1 MRKILAV
8 MLMLAMLTTVFSA
21 ATAEEAKPEL
31 ITVTVFRGEPGK
43 QPAADNRIYR
53 KIEEELGIRFEIEY
67 LTGELDETLMRI
79 LSEDTYPDLIDGSNS
94 DEILEDAGVLIDLL
108 PYISEE
114 KTPNLYK
121 HLYTDNRINQL
132 VTDDGKLYIIPNHGI
147 TYNEKSMTYAKGPSF
162 FLQKQVIAWDN
173 YKVPTTLN
181 EYFDLIERFIAANP
195 ETPEG
200 TPYTGFA
207 ILCDDWHRFCLV
219 NPVQHLM
226 GRPNDGDV
234 IVDVSTPEYKTETF
248 INQPY
253 AKYYYAKLNEA
264 FNKGLIREETF
275 HWNYDQYISAL
286 SGGSVLGMFDQ
297 NWNMSSVNDALYMS
311 LKFGQTYLALPLVY
325 DPEYVDGREIEEHY
339 VNYDVINKDRG
350 FGISV
355 TCPYPERLVAMMDT
369 FLSDEWQLLFQW
381 GIEGEDYYVDE
392 NGRMRM
398 TLEQFL
404 AQAADS
410 EWKLANR
417 AETIWEGC
425 PKKEGTMDDGNAWAP
440 MEQPEIYYDQMTD
453 YDKEFFAA
461 CGKKLPIDFF
471 NPPLELPPY
480 GEAWQIDKDPIDMDY
495 MDFEQIEDQ
504 RLPEIIMCDP
514 AELDSL
520 WDDFTDE
527 ISHSASVYSEF
538 MQEEILKL
546 VEKAAE

>member
-1 MRKILAV
+1 M
-8 MLMLAMLTTVFSA
+8 
-21 ATAEEAKPEL
+21 E
-31 ITVTVFRGEPGK
+31 
-43 QPAADNRIYR
+43 
-53 KIEEELGIRFEIEY
+53 
-67 LTGELDETLMRI
+67 
-79 LSEDTYPDLIDGSNS
+79 
-94 DEILEDAGVLIDLL
+94 
-108 PYISEE
+108 
-114 KTPNLYK
+114 
-121 HLYTDNRINQL
+121 
-132 VTDDGKLYIIPNHGI
+132 
-147 TYNEKSMTYAKGPSF
+147 
-162 FLQKQVIAWDN
+162 
-173 YKVPTTLN
+173 
-181 EYFDLIERFIAANP
+181 
-195 ETPEG
+195 
-200 TPYTGFA
+200 
-207 ILCDDWHRFCLV
+207 
-219 NPVQHLM
+219 
-226 GRPNDGDV
+226 
-234 IVDVSTPEYKTETF
+234 
-248 INQPY
+248 
-253 AKYYYAKLNEA
+253 
-264 FNKGLIREETF
+264 
-275 HWNYDQYISAL
+275 AL

-339 VNYDVINKDRG
+339 VNYDVMNKDRG

-355 TCPYPERLVAMMDT
+355 TCPYPERLIAMMDT

-410 EWKLANR
+410 EWKLANK
-417 AETIWEGC
+417 ALAIWEGC

-453 YDKEFFAA
+453 YDKEFFAV

-514 AELDSL
+514 AELDAL

-527 ISHSASVYSEF
+527 ISHSAAVYSEF

-546 VEKAAE
+546 VEKAAK

>member
-8 MLMLAMLTTVFSA
+8 MLVLAMMTTVFVAASA
-21 ATAEEAKPEL
+21 DDAKPEM
-31 ITVTVFRGEPGK
+31 ITVTVFRGEPGE

-53 KIEEELGIRFEIEY
+53 KIEEELGIRFEIEF
-67 LTGELDETLMRI
+67 LTGDLDETLMQK
-79 LSEDTYPDLIDGSNS
+79 LSGDTYPDLFDGSNS
-94 DEILEDAGVLIDLL
+94 DAILEDAGVLIDLL

-147 TYNEKSMTYAKGPSF
+147 TYNKRSMTYPKGPAF

-234 IVDVSTPEYKTETF
+234 IVDVTTPEYKTETF

-253 AKYYYAKLNEA
+253 AKAYYAKLNEA

-275 HWNYDQYISAL
+275 HWNYDQYINKL

-311 LKFGQTYLALPLVY
+311 VKFDQTFLAIPLVY

-339 VNYDVINKDRG
+339 VNYDVMNKDRG

-404 AQAADS
+404 AQAADT
-410 EWKLANR
+410 EWKLANQ

-453 YDKEFFAA
+453 YDREFLAA

-471 NPPLELPPY
+471 NLPLELAPY

-520 WDDFTDE
+520 WDDFVDE

-546 VEKAAE
+546 VEKTGK

>member
-8 MLMLAMLTTVFSA
+8 MLVLAMMTTVFFA
-21 ATAEEAKPEL
+21 AAAEDAKPEM
-31 ITVTVFRGEPGK
+31 ITVTVFRGEPGE

-53 KIEEELGIRFEIEY
+53 KIEEELGIRFEIEF
-67 LTGELDETLMRI
+67 LTGDLDETLMQK
-79 LSEDTYPDLIDGSNS
+79 LSGDTYPDLFDGSNS
-94 DEILEDAGVLIDLL
+94 DAILEDAGVLIDLL

-147 TYNEKSMTYAKGPSF
+147 IYNKRSMTYPKGPAF

-200 TPYTGFA
+200 IPYTGFA

-234 IVDVSTPEYKTETF
+234 IVDVTTPEYKTETF

-253 AKYYYAKLNEA
+253 AKAYYAKLNEA

-275 HWNYDQYISAL
+275 HWNYDQYINKL

-311 LKFGQTYLALPLVY
+311 VKFDQTFLAIPLVY

-339 VNYDVINKDRG
+339 VNYDVMNKDRG

-404 AQAADS
+404 AQAADT
-410 EWKLANR
+410 EWKLANQ

-425 PKKEGTMDDGNAWAP
+425 PKKEGSMDDGNAWAP

-453 YDKEFFAA
+453 YDKEFLAA

-471 NPPLELPPY
+471 NLPLELAPY

-520 WDDFTDE
+520 WDDFVDE

-546 VEKAAE
+546 VEKTGK